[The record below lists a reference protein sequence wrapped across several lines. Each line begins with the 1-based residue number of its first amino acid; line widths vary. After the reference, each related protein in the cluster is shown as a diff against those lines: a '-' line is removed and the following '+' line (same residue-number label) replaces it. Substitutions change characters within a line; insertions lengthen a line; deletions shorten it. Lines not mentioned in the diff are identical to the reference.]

1 MEVITTNRLL
11 LEPLGLNHCTEK
23 YLGWLND
30 PSVYAYLETRGNQ
43 TLELLKAFI
52 EKQVNNK
59 IYIWAVTIKD
69 GKQHIGNIKID
80 PINSIHGFGEYGI
93 LMGDKEQWGKGY
105 AKEASLAVINYF
117 FEIKK
122 LRKINLGVVKDNI
135 AAVKLYQNMGFEI
148 EGVFK
153 KQVVYDG
160 VYHDIIRMALF
171 NPNSK

>member
-11 LEPLGLNHCTEK
+11 LEPLCLKHCTEK

-30 PSVYAYLETRGNQ
+30 PAVYAYLETRGNQ
-43 TLELLKAFI
+43 TLEMLKAFI
-52 EKQVNNK
+52 EKQVNKK

-69 GKQHIGNIKID
+69 GNQHIGNIKID

-117 FEIKK
+117 FETKK
-122 LRKINLGVVKDNI
+122 LRKINLGVVKDNLS
-135 AAVKLYQNMGFEI
+135 AVKLYESMGFEI
-148 EGVFK
+148 ESVYQ

-160 VYHDIIRMALF
+160 VYHDVIRMALF